1 MTDPSH
7 HLFWITS
14 RAAGTTALVLAS
26 VSVAAGLL
34 MGTRLVR
41 GARAGDLRSLHE
53 VLSLATLV
61 SVAVHAF
68 SLLGDAFLRPSV
80 LDVLVPFV
88 GDYHRVWTSL
98 GIVAGWSLAALG
110 LSYYARRLVGTS
122 RWRTAHRFT
131 ALAWLAGVVHSIGE
145 GTDAGQTWFLAML
158 GIVVAPTLALL
169 VARLAG
175 VRRRVPVRPPRQVVS
190 P

>member
-1 MTDPSH
+1 MTDPSA

-26 VSVAAGLL
+26 VAVAAGLL
-34 MGTRLVR
+34 MGTRVVR
-41 GARAGDLRSLHE
+41 GKRAGDLRSLHE
-53 VLSLATLV
+53 VLSLATLL
-61 SVAVHAF
+61 SIAVHAF

-110 LSYYARRLVGTS
+110 LSYY
-122 RWRTAHRFT
+122 
-131 ALAWLAGVVHSIGE
+131 
-145 GTDAGQTWFLAML
+145 
-158 GIVVAPTLALL
+158 
-169 VARLAG
+169 
-175 VRRRVPVRPPRQVVS
+175 
-190 P
+190 